1 VVLLHLAF
9 WSQLGVLTRIY
20 LDALFTNG
28 CTGSFGI
35 CLTSAGTY
43 SRSPTLPR
51 CLCCLGCTPAVLS
64 VAVEHS
70 VLCAGAKRNSLGAYF
85 TDLPPNMLGS
95 FVMGLLAASSTLGLS
110 TNKAL
115 AILPAHHSWQV
126 RLARL
131 RPWHACTLA
140 RLGRRE
146 VPAHRRERWSA
157 ARPEALQVCALRR
170 RGQSC
175 R

>member
-1 VVLLHLAF
+1 MHRQLWCLPDLGGYVLALTHRTMLLVLPGLH
-9 WSQLGVLTRIY
+9 
-20 LDALFTNG
+20 
-28 CTGSFGI
+28 
-35 CLTSAGTY
+35 
-43 SRSPTLPR
+43 
-51 CLCCLGCTPAVLS
+51 PAVLS
-64 VAVEHS
+64 VAIEHS

-95 FVMGLLAASSTLGLS
+95 FVMGLLAASSTLGLN

-146 VPAHRRERWSA
+146 VPALRRERWSVDKA
-157 ARPEALQVCALRR
+157 
-170 RGQSC
+170 
-175 R
+175 